1 MQFLLVLMLFLAMVV
16 AILTLQNYE
25 KIDFRLFFWT
35 VEVSKILVILGS
47 AFLGALAV
55 FLAGLFQRQ
64 RRRLKE
70 EAGKGRAKTGADAPE
85 QQAPKPASET
95 AKETPVRN
103 G

>member
-1 MQFLLVLMLFLAMVV
+1 MQFLLVLMLFLAMVIAV
-16 AILTLQNYE
+16 LTLQNQDV
-25 KIDFRLFFWT
+25 IAFRLFFWT

-64 RRRLKE
+64 RRKLKE
-70 EAGKGRAKTGADAPE
+70 EAAKETAKTGKDVPG
-85 QQAPKPASET
+85 QQAAKTAAEP
-95 AKETPVRN
+95 AKETPANN